1 LFVKVSVST
10 KIRMSVGSFD
20 QYSKRPTFVVT
31 PSGGQKTQ
39 QTRELLSI
47 DVHDLGELVDMDA
60 LRVVH
65 EDIGDVLAESNTD
78 TSVVVYIRELWV
90 IIHRIG
96 RMGKGQPWLT
106 LIAVCEGG
114 ARVVQSWAHAPSSVR
129 MTLFSAIVSIALSLS
144 KG

>member
-1 LFVKVSVST
+1 
-10 KIRMSVGSFD
+10 
-20 QYSKRPTFVVT
+20 
-31 PSGGQKTQ
+31 
-39 QTRELLSI
+39 
-47 DVHDLGELVDMDA
+47 MDA

-90 IIHRIG
+90 IIHRID

-114 ARVVQSWAHAPSSVR
+114 ARVVQS
-129 MTLFSAIVSIALSLS
+129 
-144 KG
+144 